1 MKTRYRVKV
10 NDKRREW
17 SVSCGGDGKDGNDA
31 YCYVPS
37 PLLPP
42 EDPTHVMGDEAEGQI
57 AGRLADHDALRKKKE
72 YQRIAGRLADHDKKK
87 YQRADAILDEL
98 KERYSVVVDN
108 TAKEWKVVL
117 GNIEDDAFAMEAQ
130 LSRRSAFMRRG
141 NNVEGL
147 SGGGYRY
154 SCGLRE
160 VHFSACRIGTQG
172 CYAIEEALK
181 RMVEWEDGTSGGDDE
196 RLSGTKEAANNMVID
211 LEWNMIVPEV
221 SIRFYFVVLQNLVTG
236 IESSIGFHV
245 F

>member
-17 SVSCGGDGKDGNDA
+17 SVSSNGDGKDGNDA

-42 EDPTHVMGDEAEGQI
+42 EDPTHVMGDEAKGQI
-57 AGRLADHDALRKKKE
+57 AGRLADRDALRKKKE
-72 YQRIAGRLADHDKKK
+72 

-108 TAKEWKVVL
+108 AAKEWKVVL

-141 NNVEGL
+141 NTVEGTWAAAQKEEPRRKNDDTIKL
-147 SGGGYRY
+147 VVKEDPGAELI
-154 SCGLRE
+154 LRLRNA
-160 VHFSACRIGTQG
+160 S
-172 CYAIEEALK
+172 LK
-181 RMVEWEDGTSGGDDE
+181 YTS
-196 RLSGTKEAANNMVID
+196 
-211 LEWNMIVPEV
+211 IV
-221 SIRFYFVVLQNLVTG
+221 
-236 IESSIGFHV
+236 
-245 F
+245 